1 MKKIGIFFWVPMVRL
16 DPIEQ
21 ILEFVPM
28 ENFVPF
34 IPNGTICSK
43 GNIRSN
49 RTNSNICSNNPV
61 GCNKF

>member
-1 MKKIGIFFWVPMVRL
+1 MKKIRNFFWVPMVRL

-34 IPNGTICSK
+34 IPNGTICFNGTISF
-43 GNIRSN
+43 N
-49 RTNSNICSNNPV
+49 
-61 GCNKF
+61 